1 MNAQALAFIDP
12 ARSRFYIHPMSIH
25 SQKPLVDERL
35 QGLAQLDQR
44 SRDIFRR
51 LVETYLDTGE
61 PVGSRTISRILPS
74 SLSPASVRN
83 VMMDLE
89 ETGLIYSPHTSAGRM
104 PTNAGLRFFVDA
116 LLEVGSISPEERAR
130 IDAQMTGAN
139 RSRRIEEVLGEATTL
154 LSGLSHCAGLVMAP
168 KLNARLKH
176 IEFVSLSPG
185 RGLVILVSED
195 GTVENR
201 TIDLP
206 PGLPP
211 SSLVKASNYLSA
223 RMQGKT
229 IGELQRHMQDEI
241 ATLKTELDELTAKV
255 VSDGVATWSGNDE
268 EDDRTLIV
276 KGQGN
281 LIENLTAFDDL
292 ERIRRLFDDLE
303 NKKELIQLLGSA
315 EIGEGVRIFIGA
327 ENKLFSMSGSSLI
340 VAPYRNSEEK
350 IVGALGIIGPTRMNY
365 ARIIPMVDYTAR
377 IIGRLIT

>member
-1 MNAQALAFIDP
+1 
-12 ARSRFYIHPMSIH
+12 MSIH
-25 SQKPLVDERL
+25 SQKPVLDERV

-74 SLSPASVRN
+74 NLSPASVRN

-89 ETGLIYSPHTSAGRM
+89 DSGLIYAPHTSAGRV

-116 LLEVGSISPEERAR
+116 LLEVGSISPDERSR
-130 IDAQMTGAN
+130 IDAQMTGNN
-139 RSRRIEEVLGEATTL
+139 RSRRVEEVLAEATTL
-154 LSGLSHCAGLVMAP
+154 LSGLSHCAGLVVAP
-168 KLNARLKH
+168 KSNARLKH
-176 IEFVSLSPG
+176 IEFVSLSPS
-185 RGLVILVSED
+185 RGLVILVAED

-206 PGLPP
+206 AGLPP
-211 SSLVKASNYLSA
+211 SALIKATNYISS

-229 IGELQRHMQDEI
+229 IGELQRLMHEEI
-241 ATLKTELDELTAKV
+241 TTLRTELDELTAKV
-255 VSDGVATWSGNDE
+255 IADGVATWSGNAS

-292 ERIRRLFDDLE
+292 ERIRQLFDDLE
-303 NKKELIQLLGSA
+303 NKKGLIQLLGSA

>member
-1 MNAQALAFIDP
+1 
-12 ARSRFYIHPMSIH
+12 MSIH
-25 SQKPLVDERL
+25 SQKPLIDERVH
-35 QGLAQLDQR
+35 GLAHLDQR

-89 ETGLIYSPHTSAGRM
+89 DSGLIYSPHTSAGRM

-116 LLEVGSISPEERAR
+116 LLEVGALAPEERVR
-130 IDAQMTGAN
+130 IDAQMSGSN
-139 RSRRIEEVLGEATTL
+139 RSRRVEEVLAEATTL
-154 LSGLSHCAGLVMAP
+154 LSGLSHCAGLVVAP
-168 KLNARLKH
+168 KSNARLKH
-176 IEFVSLSPG
+176 IEFVSLAPG
-185 RGLVILVSED
+185 RGLVILVAED

-201 TIDLP
+201 AIDLP
-206 PGLPP
+206 QGLPP
-211 SSLVKASNYLSA
+211 SSLTKASNYLSA
-223 RMQGKT
+223 RMEGKT
-229 IGELQRHMQDEI
+229 LGDVQRLMQQEI
-241 ATLKTELDELTAKV
+241 TTLRTELDELTAKV
-255 VSDGVATWSGNDE
+255 IADGVATWSGNDG
-268 EDDRTLIV
+268 DDRTLIV

-292 ERIRRLFDDLE
+292 ERIRHLFDDLE
-303 NKKELIQLLGSA
+303 NKKGLIQLLGSA
-315 EIGEGVRIFIGA
+315 ETGEGVRIFIGA

>member
-25 SQKPLVDERL
+25 SQKPMVDERL

>member
-1 MNAQALAFIDP
+1 M
-12 ARSRFYIHPMSIH
+12 SMHP
-25 SQKPLVDERL
+25 QKPLIDERV

-44 SRDIFRR
+44 SREIFRR

-89 ETGLIYSPHTSAGRM
+89 DSGLIYSPHTSAGRV

-116 LLEVGSISPEERAR
+116 LLEVGSISPEERSR

-139 RSRRIEEVLGEATTL
+139 RSRRVEEVLGEATTL
-154 LSGLSHCAGLVMAP
+154 LSGLSHCAGLIVAP

-176 IEFVSLSPG
+176 IEFVSLAPG
-185 RGLVILVSED
+185 RGLVILVAED

-201 TIDLP
+201 TMDLP
-206 PGLPP
+206 AGLPP
-211 SSLVKASNYLSA
+211 SSLTKASNYLSA

-229 IGELQRHMQDEI
+229 IAEAQRLMQEEI

-255 VSDGVATWSGNDE
+255 VADGVATWSGSAE
-268 EDDRTLIV
+268 EDERTLIV

-281 LIENLTAFDDL
+281 LIENLTAFEDL

-303 NKKELIQLLGSA
+303 NKKGLIQLLGSA
-315 EIGEGVRIFIGA
+315 ETGEGVRIFIGA

>member
-1 MNAQALAFIDP
+1 M
-12 ARSRFYIHPMSIH
+12 SMHP
-25 SQKPLVDERL
+25 QKPLIDERV

-44 SRDIFRR
+44 SREIFRR

-89 ETGLIYSPHTSAGRM
+89 DSGLIYSPHTSAGRV

-116 LLEVGSISPEERAR
+116 LLEVGSISPEERSR

-139 RSRRIEEVLGEATTL
+139 RSRRVEEVLGEATTL
-154 LSGLSHCAGLVMAP
+154 LSGLSHCAGLVVAP

-176 IEFVSLSPG
+176 IEFVSLASG
-185 RGLVILVSED
+185 RGLVILVAED

-201 TIDLP
+201 TMDLP
-206 PGLPP
+206 VGLPP
-211 SSLVKASNYLSA
+211 SSLTKASNYLSA

-229 IGELQRHMQDEI
+229 IAEAQRLMQEEI

-255 VSDGVATWSGNDE
+255 VADGVATWSGSAE
-268 EDDRTLIV
+268 EDERTLIV

-303 NKKELIQLLGSA
+303 NKKGLIQLLGSA
-315 EIGEGVRIFIGA
+315 ETGEGVRIFIGA

>member
-1 MNAQALAFIDP
+1 
-12 ARSRFYIHPMSIH
+12 MSIQ
-25 SQKPLVDERL
+25 SQKPLIDERL
-35 QGLAQLDQR
+35 PGLAQLDQR

-51 LVETYLDTGE
+51 LVETYLDTGD

-74 SLSPASVRN
+74 NLSPASVRN

-89 ETGLIYSPHTSAGRM
+89 DSGLIYSPHTSAGRV

-116 LLEVGSISPEERAR
+116 LLELGAISPEERSR
-130 IDAQMTGAN
+130 IDAQMSGSN
-139 RSRRIEEVLGEATTL
+139 RSRRVEEVLAEATTL
-154 LSGLSHCAGLVMAP
+154 LSGLSHCAGLVVAP
-168 KLNARLKH
+168 KSNARLKH
-176 IEFVSLSPG
+176 IEFVSLSPT
-185 RGLVILVSED
+185 RGLVILVADD

-201 TIDLP
+201 AMDLP
-206 PGLPP
+206 VGLPP
-211 SSLVKASNYLSA
+211 SALVKASNYLSA

-229 IGELQRHMQDEI
+229 IGELQRLMQEEI
-241 ATLKTELDELTAKV
+241 TTLKTELDELTAKV
-255 VSDGVATWSGNDE
+255 IADGVATWSGNTE

-281 LIENLTAFDDL
+281 LIENLTALEDL
-292 ERIRRLFDDLE
+292 ERIRQLFDDLE
-303 NKKELIQLLGSA
+303 NKRGLIQLLGLA
-315 EIGEGVRIFIGA
+315 ETGEGIRIFIGA

>member
-1 MNAQALAFIDP
+1 MLSLTPGGLVFTVI
-12 ARSRFYIHPMSIH
+12 PMSIH
-25 SQKPLVDERL
+25 SQRPLVDERL

-185 RGLVILVSED
+185 RGLVILVAED

-201 TIDLP
+201 AIDLP

-211 SSLVKASNYLSA
+211 SSLIKASNYLSA

-229 IGELQRHMQDEI
+229 IGELQRHMHDEI

-255 VSDGVATWSGNDE
+255 VADGVATWSGNAE

-303 NKKELIQLLGSA
+303 NKKGLIQLLGSA

>member
-1 MNAQALAFIDP
+1 MTM
-12 ARSRFYIHPMSIH
+12 HP
-25 SQKPLVDERL
+25 QKPLIDERV

-89 ETGLIYSPHTSAGRM
+89 DTGLIYSPHTSAGRV

-116 LLEVGSISPEERAR
+116 LLEVGSISPEERSR
-130 IDAQMTGAN
+130 IDAQMTGTN
-139 RSRRIEEVLGEATTL
+139 RSRRVEEVLGEATTL
-154 LSGLSHCAGLVMAP
+154 LSGLSHCAGLVVAP
-168 KLNARLKH
+168 KLNAKLKH

-185 RGLVILVSED
+185 RGLVILVAED

-201 TIDLP
+201 AIDLP
-206 PGLPP
+206 VGLPP
-211 SSLVKASNYLSA
+211 SSLTKASNYLSA

-229 IGELQRHMQDEI
+229 IGEVQRLMQDEI
-241 ATLKTELDELTAKV
+241 ATLRTELDELTAKV
-255 VSDGVATWSGNDE
+255 VADGVATWSGNAAEDE
-268 EDDRTLIV
+268 RMLIV

-303 NKKELIQLLGSA
+303 NKKGLIQLLGSA

>member
-1 MNAQALAFIDP
+1 MVKRPAHIDRRG
-12 ARSRFYIHPMSIH
+12 AGFYSRSMSIH
-25 SQKPLVDERL
+25 PQKPLVDERVP
-35 QGLAQLDQR
+35 GLAQLDQR

-139 RSRRIEEVLGEATTL
+139 RSRRVEEVLGEATTL

-185 RGLVILVSED
+185 RGLVILVAED

-206 PGLPP
+206 AGLPP
-211 SSLVKASNYLSA
+211 SSLIKASNYLSA

-229 IGELQRHMQDEI
+229 IVEVQGLMRDEI
-241 ATLKTELDELTAKV
+241 TTLKTELDELTAKV
-255 VSDGVATWSGNDE
+255 VADGVATWSGNAE

-315 EIGEGVRIFIGA
+315 DIGEGVRIFIGS

>member
-1 MNAQALAFIDP
+1 M
-12 ARSRFYIHPMSIH
+12 SMHP
-25 SQKPLVDERL
+25 QKPLIDERV

-44 SRDIFRR
+44 SREIFRR

-89 ETGLIYSPHTSAGRM
+89 DSGLIYSPHTSAGRV

-116 LLEVGSISPEERAR
+116 LLEVGSISPEERSR

-139 RSRRIEEVLGEATTL
+139 RSRRVEEVLGEATTL
-154 LSGLSHCAGLVMAP
+154 LSGLSHCAGLVVAP

-176 IEFVSLSPG
+176 IEFVSLAPG
-185 RGLVILVSED
+185 RGLVILVAED

-201 TIDLP
+201 TMDLP
-206 PGLPP
+206 VGLPP
-211 SSLVKASNYLSA
+211 SSLTKASNYLSA

-229 IGELQRHMQDEI
+229 IAEAQRLMQEEI

-255 VSDGVATWSGNDE
+255 VADGVATWSGSAE
-268 EDDRTLIV
+268 EDERTLIV

-303 NKKELIQLLGSA
+303 NKKGLIQLLGSA
-315 EIGEGVRIFIGA
+315 ETGEGVRIFIGA

>member
-1 MNAQALAFIDP
+1 
-12 ARSRFYIHPMSIH
+12 MSIH
-25 SQKPLVDERL
+25 PQKPLIDERV

-89 ETGLIYSPHTSAGRM
+89 DTGLIYSPHTSAGRV

-116 LLEVGSISPEERAR
+116 LLEVGSISPEERSR
-130 IDAQMTGAN
+130 IDAQMTGTN
-139 RSRRIEEVLGEATTL
+139 RSRRVEEVLGEATTL
-154 LSGLSHCAGLVMAP
+154 LSGLSHCAGLIVAP
-168 KLNARLKH
+168 KLNAKLKH

-185 RGLVILVSED
+185 RGLVILVAED

-201 TIDLP
+201 AIDLP
-206 PGLPP
+206 VGLPP
-211 SSLVKASNYLSA
+211 SSLIKASNYLSA
-223 RMQGKT
+223 RLQGKT
-229 IGELQRHMQDEI
+229 IAEAQRLMQDEI
-241 ATLKTELDELTAKV
+241 ATLRTELDELTAKV
-255 VSDGVATWSGNDE
+255 VADGVATWSGNAAEDE
-268 EDDRTLIV
+268 RMLIV

-303 NKKELIQLLGSA
+303 NKKGLIQLLGSA
-315 EIGEGVRIFIGA
+315 ETGEGVRIFIGA

-365 ARIIPMVDYTAR
+365 ARII
-377 IIGRLIT
+377 GRLIT

>member
-1 MNAQALAFIDP
+1 
-12 ARSRFYIHPMSIH
+12 MSIQP
-25 SQKPLVDERL
+25 QKPFIDERL
-35 QGLAQLDQR
+35 PGLAQLDQR

-74 SLSPASVRN
+74 NLSPASVRN

-89 ETGLIYSPHTSAGRM
+89 DSGLIYSPHTSAGRV

-130 IDAQMTGAN
+130 IDSQMSGSN
-139 RSRRIEEVLGEATTL
+139 RSRRVEEVLAEATTL
-154 LSGLSHCAGLVMAP
+154 LSGLSHCAGLVVAP
-168 KLNARLKH
+168 KSNARLKH
-176 IEFVSLSPG
+176 IEFVSLAPA
-185 RGLVILVSED
+185 RGLVILVAED

-201 TIDLP
+201 ALDLP
-206 PGLPP
+206 AGLPP

-229 IGELQRHMQDEI
+229 IAELQRLMQEEI
-241 ATLKTELDELTAKV
+241 TTLKTELDELTTKV
-255 VSDGVATWSGNDE
+255 IADGVATWSGNAGG

-281 LIENLTAFDDL
+281 LIENLMALDDL
-292 ERIRRLFDDLE
+292 ERIRHLFDDLE
-303 NKKELIQLLGSA
+303 NKKGLIQLLGLA
-315 EIGEGVRIFIGA
+315 ETGEGIRIFIGA

-377 IIGRLIT
+377 IIGRLIK

>member
-1 MNAQALAFIDP
+1 
-12 ARSRFYIHPMSIH
+12 MSMH
-25 SQKPLVDERL
+25 TQKPLIDERV

-44 SRDIFRR
+44 SREIFRR

-89 ETGLIYSPHTSAGRM
+89 DSGLIYSPHTSAGRV

-116 LLEVGSISPEERAR
+116 LLEVGSISPEERSR

-139 RSRRIEEVLGEATTL
+139 RSRRVEEVLGEATTL
-154 LSGLSHCAGLVMAP
+154 LSGLSHCAGLIVAP

-176 IEFVSLSPG
+176 IEFVSLAPG
-185 RGLVILVSED
+185 RGLVILVAED

-201 TIDLP
+201 TMDLP
-206 PGLPP
+206 AGLPP
-211 SSLVKASNYLSA
+211 SSLTRASNYLSA

-229 IGELQRHMQDEI
+229 IAEVQRLMHEEI

-255 VSDGVATWSGNDE
+255 VADGVATWSGSAE
-268 EDDRTLIV
+268 EDERTLIV

-303 NKKELIQLLGSA
+303 NKKGLIQLLGSA
-315 EIGEGVRIFIGA
+315 ETGEGVRIFIGA

>member
-1 MNAQALAFIDP
+1 
-12 ARSRFYIHPMSIH
+12 MSIH
-25 SQKPLVDERL
+25 PQKPLIDERL
-35 QGLAQLDQR
+35 PGLAQLDQR

-89 ETGLIYSPHTSAGRM
+89 DSGLIYSPHTSAGRV

-116 LLEVGSISPEERAR
+116 LLEVGSISPEERVR
-130 IDAQMTGAN
+130 IDAQMSGSN
-139 RSRRIEEVLGEATTL
+139 RSRRVEEVLAEATAL
-154 LSGLSHCAGLVMAP
+154 LSGLSHCAGLVVAP
-168 KLNARLKH
+168 KANARLKH
-176 IEFVSLSPG
+176 IEFVSLAPS
-185 RGLVILVSED
+185 RGLVILVAED

-201 TIDLP
+201 ALDLP
-206 PGLPP
+206 LGLPP
-211 SSLVKASNYLSA
+211 SALVKATNYLSA

-229 IGELQRHMQDEI
+229 IGEVQRLMQEEI
-241 ATLKTELDELTAKV
+241 TTVRTELDELTAKV
-255 VSDGVATWSGNDE
+255 ISDGVATWSGNAE

-281 LIENLTAFDDL
+281 LIENLTALEDL
-292 ERIRRLFDDLE
+292 ERIRQLFDDLE
-303 NKKELIQLLGSA
+303 NKKGLIQLLGLA
-315 EIGEGVRIFIGA
+315 ETGEGIRIFIGA

>member
-1 MNAQALAFIDP
+1 
-12 ARSRFYIHPMSIH
+12 MSIH
-25 SQKPLVDERL
+25 PQKPLLDERV

-89 ETGLIYSPHTSAGRM
+89 DSGLIYSPHTSAGRV

-116 LLEVGSISPEERAR
+116 LLEVGSISPEERSR
-130 IDAQMTGAN
+130 IDAQMSGSN
-139 RSRRIEEVLGEATTL
+139 RSRRVEEVLAEATTL
-154 LSGLSHCAGLVMAP
+154 LSGLSHCAGLVVAP
-168 KLNARLKH
+168 KSNARLKH
-176 IEFVSLSPG
+176 IEFVSLAPG
-185 RGLVILVSED
+185 RGLVILVAED

-206 PGLPP
+206 AGLPP
-211 SSLVKASNYLSA
+211 SALTKASNYLSA

-229 IGELQRHMQDEI
+229 IGEVQRLMQEEI
-241 ATLKTELDELTAKV
+241 ATLKTELDDLTAKV
-255 VSDGVATWSGNDE
+255 IADGVATWSGNTH

-281 LIENLTAFDDL
+281 LIENLTALEDL
-292 ERIRRLFDDLE
+292 ERIRQLFDDLE
-303 NKKELIQLLGSA
+303 NKKGLIQLLGLA
-315 EIGEGVRIFIGA
+315 EIGEGIKIFIGA

>member
-1 MNAQALAFIDP
+1 
-12 ARSRFYIHPMSIH
+12 MSIH
-25 SQKPLVDERL
+25 SQKPLIDERVH
-35 QGLAQLDQR
+35 GLAQLDQR

-89 ETGLIYSPHTSAGRM
+89 DSGLIYSPHTSAGRM

-116 LLEVGSISPEERAR
+116 LLEVGSISPEERGR
-130 IDAQMTGAN
+130 IDAQMSGSN
-139 RSRRIEEVLGEATTL
+139 RSRRVEEVLAEATTL
-154 LSGLSHCAGLVMAP
+154 LSGLSHCAGLVVAP
-168 KLNARLKH
+168 KSNARLKH
-176 IEFVSLSPG
+176 MEFVSLAPG
-185 RGLVILVSED
+185 RGLVILVAED

-201 TIDLP
+201 AIDLP
-206 PGLPP
+206 AGLPP
-211 SSLVKASNYLSA
+211 SALTKASNYLSA

-229 IGELQRHMQDEI
+229 IGEVQRLMQQEI
-241 ATLKTELDELTAKV
+241 ATLRTELDELTAKV
-255 VSDGVATWSGNDE
+255 IADGVATWSGNDG
-268 EDDRTLIV
+268 DDRTLIV

-292 ERIRRLFDDLE
+292 ERIRQLFDDLE
-303 NKKELIQLLGSA
+303 NKKGLIQLLGSA